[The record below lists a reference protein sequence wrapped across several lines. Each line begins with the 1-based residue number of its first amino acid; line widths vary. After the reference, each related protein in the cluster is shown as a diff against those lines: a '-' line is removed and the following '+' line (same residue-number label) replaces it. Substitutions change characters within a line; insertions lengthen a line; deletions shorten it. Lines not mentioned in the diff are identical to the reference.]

1 MGFSINKGIS
11 FSINSKACSICKFEG
26 DAIMAPSIFFLVK
39 ISLIDV
45 KTSDFEKFLV

>member
-11 FSINSKACSICKFEG
+11 FSINSKACSICKLEG
-26 DAIMAPSIFFLVK
+26 DAIMAPSTFFLDK

-45 KTSDFEKFLV
+45 KTLTLKNF

>member
-11 FSINSKACSICKFEG
+11 FSINSKAGSICKLEG
-26 DAIMAPSIFFLVK
+26 DALWHRQFFLVK

-45 KTSDFEKFLV
+45 KTSDFENF